1 MRNTKM
7 TSEFDHDWNDV
18 SVFEKL
24 PVHKTRKKAQKRDD
38 WKQAARRRDHDRKAQ
53 RKAKHMTQEKWYA

>member
-24 PVHKTRKKAQKRDD
+24 PVHKTRKKAPKRDD
-38 WKQAARRRDHDRKAQ
+38 WKRDRKAQ
-53 RKAKHMTQEKWYA
+53 RKAKRITQEKMYA

>member
-1 MRNTKM
+1 MRKLKPTNK
-7 TSEFDHDWNDV
+7 FDHDWNDL

-24 PVHKTRKKAQKRDD
+24 PVRNTAGKQKRDD
-38 WKQAARRRDHDRKAQ
+38 WKRERKAL